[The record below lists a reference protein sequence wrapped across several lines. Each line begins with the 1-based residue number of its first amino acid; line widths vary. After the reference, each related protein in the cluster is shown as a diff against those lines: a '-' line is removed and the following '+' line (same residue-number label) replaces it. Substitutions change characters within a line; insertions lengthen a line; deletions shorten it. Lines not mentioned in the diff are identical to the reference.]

1 MFLGSYTPCS
11 FTWNVSY
18 VTFRSQLKHHLCRV
32 GFTDRLPL
40 HNLMN
45 LNSPFLSPQ
54 STTPSLF
61 YVCVRSVAKQCPTL
75 CNPMDCSPPD
85 SVHGI
90 FQARILKCLPF
101 PPLGDLPNPGI
112 EPASPVSP
120 ALAGGFFTT
129 EPPGKLHN
137 LCSEMHSKE
146 RK

>member
-75 CNPMDCSPPD
+75 CHSMVGSPSGS

-90 FQARILKCLPF
+90 LQTILEWVATSFSRGSSQPR
-101 PPLGDLPNPGI
+101 DLTWLFYIAGRLFTS
-112 EPASPVSP
+112 E
-120 ALAGGFFTT
+120 ALDIG
-129 EPPGKLHN
+129 
-137 LCSEMHSKE
+137 
-146 RK
+146 